1 MADSRTEAG
10 ADPGAKRAR
19 VVAVPGSE
27 RARVIAAL
35 DFAEVLSTSSIDD
48 DFKRVATALGGEHI
62 FVPGSDKENGA
73 RRGARRKKMLSTLRK
88 LWQKESG
95 HAPTTHAPLSCFA
108 MNTGAPRGTGGSVV
122 SVRARCATTESE
134 PSIGAVR
141 ETAPLPRAN
150 SVRRSPPL
158 TAVSVPPPPSPPPPS
173 LDPCASDFD
182 MVAFMEYH
190 RSFAPASPPSPTP
203 PTPPPARHGM
213 FYDTERQEEERQR
226 RNEQEE
232 ERRHCRIVGPDSD
245 GRYWAYPIYGGQ
257 KRPLRYHACYHGGYM
272 AV

>member
-122 SVRARCATTESE
+122 SVRARCATAESE

-158 TAVSVPPPPSPPPPS
+158 AAVSVSPPPPSPPPPS
-173 LDPCASDFD
+173 LDPCASDFG

-190 RSFAPASPPSPTP
+190 RSSAPAPPPSLLPP
-203 PTPPPARHGM
+203 PTPPPARHGIQTGYFM
-213 FYDTERQEEERQR
+213 TQR
-226 RNEQEE
+226 G
-232 ERRHCRIVGPDSD
+232 RRKNGRGGMRRRMRGAIV
-245 GRYWAYPIYGGQ
+245 
-257 KRPLRYHACYHGGYM
+257 
-272 AV
+272 